1 MTHITNQP
9 LRYVTQ
15 DTIAALN
22 EIVAGGYINSYI
34 NVLNEIEENIFN
46 DSTGTFV
53 QASGQ
58 PTPGTFQILRT
69 LRALK
74 ADLRTLNTPCPDLP
88 E

>member
-9 LRYVTQ
+9 LHYVTQ

-22 EIVAGGYINSYI
+22 EIVAAGYINGYLDVR
-34 NVLNEIEENIFN
+34 NDIEENIFN
-46 DSTGTFV
+46 DASGTFV
-53 QASGQ
+53 QATGQ
-58 PTPGTFQILRT
+58 PAPGTFQILRT

-74 ADLRTLNTPCPDLP
+74 ADLKTLNTPCPDLP

>member
-1 MTHITNQP
+1 MTHITNHP
-9 LRYVTQ
+9 LHYVTK

-74 ADLRTLNTPCPDLP
+74 ADLKTLNTPCPDLP

>member
-22 EIVAGGYINSYI
+22 EIVGGGYISGYLD
-34 NVLNEIEENIFN
+34 VLNEIEENIFN

-69 LRALK
+69 LRALR